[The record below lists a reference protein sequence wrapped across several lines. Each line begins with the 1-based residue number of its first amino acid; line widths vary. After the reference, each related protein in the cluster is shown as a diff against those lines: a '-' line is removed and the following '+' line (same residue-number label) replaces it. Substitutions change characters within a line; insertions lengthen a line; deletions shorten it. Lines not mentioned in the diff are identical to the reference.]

1 VQVGSINHVSLT
13 VNDLARSR
21 AFYDR
26 LLPALGYRLLFEEPG
41 SFGFK
46 GADGL
51 KLFFTLAAEARRGET
66 FDRYRVGLHHLALQA
81 PDRAFVDSVH
91 AKLVE
96 WGVKILD
103 APAEYPQYDPG
114 YYAVFFLD
122 PDGIK
127 LEVVHV

>member
-1 VQVGSINHVSLT
+1 MRVGSLHHISVT
-13 VNDLARSR
+13 VNDLEKSR

-26 LLPALGYRLLFEEPG
+26 LLSALGYRLLFAEDE
-41 SFGFK
+41 SFGYK

-51 KLFFTLAAEARRGET
+51 KLFFAIAREDRRGQS
-66 FDRYRVGLHHLALQA
+66 FDRYRVGLHHLAFNA

-91 AKLVE
+91 QKLVE
-96 WGVKILD
+96 WGVKVLD
-103 APAEYPQYDPG
+103 APAEYPQYEAG

-127 LEVVHV
+127 L

>member
-1 VQVGSINHVSLT
+1 MRVGSLNHISIT
-13 VNDLARSR
+13 VNDLEKSR
-21 AFYDR
+21 AFYER
-26 LLPALGYRLLFEEPG
+26 FLSSLGYRLLFDEAG

-51 KLFFTLAAEARRGET
+51 KLFFAQAHKDRQGEA
-66 FDRYRVGLHHLALQA
+66 FDRYRVGLHHLAFNA

-91 AKLVE
+91 TKLVE
-96 WGVKILD
+96 WGVTVLD
-103 APAEYPQYDPG
+103 APAEYPQYEAG

-122 PDGIK
+122 PDGMK